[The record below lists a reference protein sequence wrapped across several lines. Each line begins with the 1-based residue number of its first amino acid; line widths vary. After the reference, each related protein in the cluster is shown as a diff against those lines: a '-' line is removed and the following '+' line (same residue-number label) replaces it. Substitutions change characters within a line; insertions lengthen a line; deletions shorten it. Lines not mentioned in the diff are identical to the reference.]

1 MPLLKNPYPLPTS
14 DDDKDASRFQSYI
27 SAEDKAL
34 LSSLRPVKGT
44 AQAIVN
50 HLINNI
56 CHDLRDLG
64 INFYRPDA
72 DDILPS
78 SSSGDHSQTSKSLVS
93 DAPLL
98 ALLRQFQVGFANIEE
113 GQSFVKKLQTLRLS
127 PATFT
132 SLLQKESNEIE
143 RTRPERLRVKRG
155 KKPPMTAQSVL
166 DSLI

>member
-1 MPLLKNPYPLPTS
+1 MTSETSESTSTDQTPTT
-14 DDDKDASRFQSYI
+14 
-27 SAEDKAL
+27 
-34 LSSLRPVKGT
+34 SS
-44 AQAIVN
+44 
-50 HLINNI
+50 
-56 CHDLRDLG
+56 
-64 INFYRPDA
+64 
-72 DDILPS
+72 PS

-113 GQSFVKKLQTLRLS
+113 GQDFVKKLQTLRLS